1 MHDPREQLVALD
13 LKPGRTWA
21 KTEIFLGLI
30 VAGLGLLIGFRQA
43 GATQNEINWPLV
55 IGGLGL
61 FVLGGYLAMAG
72 HRSHLYRWNNRN
84 TVTLIDEIR
93 RLHPKGQST

>member
-13 LKPGRTWA
+13 LKLGRTWA

-72 HRSHLYRWNNRN
+72 HRSHLYQWNNRN